1 MYIYCS
7 KLKSHHESI
16 QRTMKKVL
24 CFLTGMIALTAVV
37 AQNYQITFTGS
48 GMSSTVGTVKVWNL
62 TTDTVLTMSGSD
74 TLRLVNTSGIEE
86 GVVGPGSLSI
96 FPNPASRGAT
106 VGFRNPKA
114 GNVSV
119 QITDMSGRL
128 VLRQAEFLP
137 TGQHAFS
144 VESPGRGMYWVTVD
158 AEGIRQSGKVVFAG
172 ESTGEA
178 KIRFISIVAD
188 AGFQGKLAATLGS
201 VNLPFTA
208 GDQLMFRGSS
218 GNYARI
224 VTLVPTQSQ
233 VVDFEFV
240 ACTDG
245 SNNNYAVVTIGTQT
259 WMAENLRTSKY
270 RTGGIIPKVV
280 DDNTWMNFSTPAFTW
295 YNHDSAGL
303 ALTYGALY
311 KWYTASQTD
320 LCPTGWHVPTRTEWS
335 ALISYL
341 GGDSLAGG
349 KLKETGLLNWNTP
362 NAEATNSTGFTG
374 RPGGL
379 RTIGTAAFIDMGD
392 RGYYWSATDYSAAYA
407 YCYQLDFDSK
417 KLHAIG
423 NNKGNG
429 FSVRC
434 VKD

>member
-1 MYIYCS
+1 
-7 KLKSHHESI
+7 
-16 QRTMKKVL
+16 MKKVL
-24 CFLTGMIALTAVV
+24 CFVAGLIAITTVV

-62 TTDTVLTMSGSD
+62 TADTVITMPGTDTLH
-74 TLRLVNTSGIEE
+74 LVNTSGIDGG
-86 GVVGPGSLSI
+86 GVTSAPLSI
-96 FPNPASRGAT
+96 FPNPASQDAT
-106 VGFRNPKA
+106 ISFRNLKA

-119 QITDMSGRL
+119 QLTDLSGRL
-128 VLRQAEFLP
+128 VFQKEEFLP
-137 TGQHAFS
+137 VGQHALALGN
-144 VESPGRGMYWVTVD
+144 PGRGLYWVTVEG
-158 AEGIRQSGKVVFAG
+158 EGIRQSGKVVFAG
-172 ESTGEA
+172 ESKGGA
-178 KIRFISIVAD
+178 KIRFINIGAD

-201 VNLPFTA
+201 VNLPYTA

-240 ACTDG
+240 TCTDG

-270 RTGGIIPKVV
+270 RTGGLIPKVV
-280 DDNTWMNFSTPAFTW
+280 DDNTWMNFSTPAFSW

-303 ALTYGALY
+303 AVTYGALY
-311 KWYTASQTD
+311 KWYTASQSD
-320 LCPTGWHVPTRTEWS
+320 LCPTGWHVPTRQEWS
-335 ALISYL
+335 ALISFL

-349 KLKETGLLNWNTP
+349 KLKETGLAFWNTP
-362 NAEATNSTGFTG
+362 NAEASNSTGFTG

-379 RTIGTAAFIDMGD
+379 RAIGTAAFLDMGD
-392 RGYYWSATDYSAAYA
+392 RGYFWAATDYSAAYA

-434 VKD
+434 IKD